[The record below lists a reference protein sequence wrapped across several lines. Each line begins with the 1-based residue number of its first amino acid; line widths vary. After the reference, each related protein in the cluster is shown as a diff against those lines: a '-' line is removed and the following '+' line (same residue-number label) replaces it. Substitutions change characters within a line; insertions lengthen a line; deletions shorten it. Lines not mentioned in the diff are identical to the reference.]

1 MLSAGRKER
10 QDEENYSRQT
20 AGEKKHEDKKK
31 QTTGFPPQN
40 FFLGPD
46 LPSCVWVAIFSTWY
60 QTYPELAAEVYPQL
74 QLSFR
79 LNTFT

>member
-20 AGEKKHEDKKK
+20 AEKKHEDKKK
-31 QTTGFPPQN
+31 QTTGFPSQN

-46 LPSCVWVAIFSTWY
+46 LPSCVCVATFSTW
-60 QTYPELAAEVYPQL
+60 
-74 QLSFR
+74 
-79 LNTFT
+79 